1 MEDGDEANE
10 CTRRRAL
17 NFKVYKIKWTTLKG

>member
-10 CTRRRAL
+10 RIRRRAL
-17 NFKVYKIKWTTLKG
+17 NFKVYKIIWTTLEG